1 MVSFAFLGR
10 LSQKLSSLRLLRHDQ
25 RGAAAIEFAAVGSL
39 MALVWVGCAEVV
51 AGVGQ
56 KHRVT
61 VAARTVADLA
71 TRFESLNNADRDIVL
86 GAGSVVLRPD
96 NVTGK
101 FRVTLVAVN
110 IDEDGVAK
118 VGWSETIGT
127 AAAHDPNSAL
137 TLPSDVL
144 RVPNSQLIWCRVSYE
159 YKPVFGGF
167 AFKTA
172 GGQQAMVT
180 LSDQIYMRPRR
191 SEAVVRVP

>member
-1 MVSFAFLGR
+1 MISFAFLGG
-10 LSQKLSSLRLLRHDQ
+10 LSQKLSLLRRDQ

-39 MALVWVGCAEVV
+39 MLLVWVGCAEVV

-56 KHRVT
+56 KQRVT

-71 TRFESLNNADRDIVL
+71 TRFESLNNTDKDIVL

-96 NVTGK
+96 NATGR
-101 FRVTLVAVN
+101 FRVTLAAVN
-110 IDEDGVAK
+110 IDKDGVAK
-118 VGWSETIGT
+118 VEWSDTTGT

-137 TLPSDVL
+137 ALPSDVL
-144 RVPNSQLIWCRVSYE
+144 RVPNSQLIWCQVSYE

-172 GGQQAMVT
+172 SGQQEMVVLT
-180 LSDQIYMRPRR
+180 DRIYMRPRR
-191 SEAVVRVP
+191 SDAVVRIP